1 MSSTVK
7 KIFIA
12 WVKDYNIIVH
22 ASKKYRK
29 IYIQKYLGSKN
40 KTILPM
46 KHKYKHTY
54 IESLINFVYK
64 IIYNNNY
71 YFLRKVNDNVIS
83 AQCLLG
89 DTYEILHM
97 ITLHFV
103 LIFQTLCHLPLCLLQ
118 AQLWHLKQVII
129 NN

>member
-1 MSSTVK
+1 
-7 KIFIA
+7 
-12 WVKDYNIIVH
+12 
-22 ASKKYRK
+22 
-29 IYIQKYLGSKN
+29 
-40 KTILPM
+40 M

-54 IESLINFVYK
+54 IESLIKVVYK

-71 YFLRKVNDNVIS
+71 YFLRKINDNVIS

-118 AQLWHLKQVII
+118 AQL
-129 NN
+129 